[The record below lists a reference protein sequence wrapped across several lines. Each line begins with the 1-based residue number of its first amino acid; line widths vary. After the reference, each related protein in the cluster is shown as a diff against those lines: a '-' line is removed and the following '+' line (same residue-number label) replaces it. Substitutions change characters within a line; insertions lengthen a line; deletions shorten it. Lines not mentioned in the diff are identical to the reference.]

1 MKRKESYPKMAK
13 LGEKKKKPLGI
24 SESRGAEESS
34 VDVLLCK
41 NPLYHVWEL
50 GV

>member
-13 LGEKKKKPLGI
+13 LGKKKKTLGI

-34 VDVLLCK
+34 VDLLLCK
-41 NPLYHVWEL
+41 NPLYHV
-50 GV
+50 